1 MRFFYPLALLAQ
13 SSLSDLDGR
22 LLVVVVTVS
31 LLSPQTRYTS
41 LPGRAVRME
50 TYTYNILSLLFFAYV
65 FFLSHSYGMGVFFLI
80 DA

>member
-1 MRFFYPLALLAQ
+1 
-13 SSLSDLDGR
+13 LSDLDGR

-50 TYTYNILSLLFFAYV
+50 TYTYKV
-65 FFLSHSYGMGVFFLI
+65 KGRRRR
-80 DA
+80 